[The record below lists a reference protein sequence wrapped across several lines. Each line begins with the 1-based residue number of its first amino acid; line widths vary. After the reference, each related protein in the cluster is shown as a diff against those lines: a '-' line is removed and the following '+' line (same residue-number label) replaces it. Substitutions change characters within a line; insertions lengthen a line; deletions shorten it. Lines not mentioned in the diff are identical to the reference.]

1 MEHGTTRNG
10 ELWDWLC
17 HVWFAVAE
25 WLESKK
31 GSQVGANP
39 ALARL
44 IVVFVASSQER
55 VDTTYRKRADFAA
68 TPVAATPVA
77 RALQSVHFSLTFAR
91 VTNPVGGSFAGYS

>member
-68 TPVAATPVA
+68 TPVAH
-77 RALQSVHFSLTFAR
+77 ALPLVHFSLTFAR
-91 VTNPVGGSFAGYS
+91 VTNPVGGSFAAYR